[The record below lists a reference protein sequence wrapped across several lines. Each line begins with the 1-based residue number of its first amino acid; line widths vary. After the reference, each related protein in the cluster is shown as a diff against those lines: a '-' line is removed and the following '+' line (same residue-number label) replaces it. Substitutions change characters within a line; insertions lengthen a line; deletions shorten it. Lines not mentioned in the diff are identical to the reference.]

1 MEQCGASLTHAR
13 RVRGLIVRYPV
24 AIVTSVFAALAN
36 AALWPEFGSRYPLIA
51 FYPAIV
57 VSSWFGGFWPGA
69 LSTALTASVAALV
82 WFAPQ
87 SLTHGSRQGDA
98 VALGLFVG
106 IGLMVAA
113 LYETLARRT
122 RRAEHAERD
131 ARRLSNDLRQSQERL
146 ARDVVDLTRLRE
158 LSTGLLRTED
168 LPAVLHEM
176 LEASIDLLQADKG
189 YVQVYD
195 EATGDLRVVAQV
207 GFADECLKTLAD
219 AGPTYSVSGQARA
232 RRARVIVADLSTDP
246 ATADLAPAYAA
257 EGVAAMVST
266 PLFGSQGAL
275 AGTLSVHFRSPHCPS
290 DRDLQ
295 LLDLYTYQAERAVER
310 RRVLDQERLARQHAE
325 RAAQLKGEFLSMVS
339 HELRTP
345 LSAIVGWA
353 DMLTGGLV
361 PHARQDHAL
370 QAIRRSAHEQ
380 VRLLEELLDAARI
393 EAGQQDLDYAP
404 IDWRTVLRDAWE
416 IVEPAAEAKGLEY
429 GLVLDSGAAADPFY
443 GDAARLRQ
451 IMSNLFSNAVKYT
464 PAGGKVS
471 TRLRRSAGM
480 AEIVVSDTGRGI
492 PPEFLPLVFEPF
504 QQADSRRRGPQR
516 GFGLGL
522 WIVRRLVEAHG
533 GEVRVASDGQDRGAT
548 ITVRLPTLANVSA
561 PPASPAHDSSRY

>member
-1 MEQCGASLTHAR
+1 
-13 RVRGLIVRYPV
+13 VRYLI
-24 AIVTSVFAALAN
+24 AIVTSVLAALAN

-51 FYPAIV
+51 FYPAII

-87 SLTHGSRQGDA
+87 SLTHASRRGDA
-98 VALGLFVG
+98 IALGLFVG

-113 LYETLARRT
+113 LYEALSRRT
-122 RRAEHAERD
+122 RRAEDAERV

-146 ARDVVDLTRLRE
+146 AREVVDLTRLRE
-158 LSTGLLRTED
+158 LSTGLLRADD

-176 LEASIDLLQADKG
+176 LEASIDLLQADRG
-189 YVQVYD
+189 YLQVYD

-207 GFADECLKTLAD
+207 GFGDEFLKALAA
-219 AGPTYSVSGQARA
+219 AGPARSVSGRA
-232 RRARVIVADLSTDP
+232 LVRRARVIVADVSNDP

-266 PLFGSQGAL
+266 PLFGSHGAL
-275 AGTLSVHFRSPHCPS
+275 AGMLSAHFRHPHSPS
-290 DRDLQ
+290 DRDLE

-310 RRVLDQERLARQHAE
+310 GRALDRERLARQQAE

-353 DMLTGGLV
+353 DMLSGGLV

-404 IDWRTVLRDAWE
+404 IDLRTVLHDAWE
-416 IVEPAAEAKGLEY
+416 IVEPAAAAKGLEY
-429 GLVLDSGAAADPFY
+429 GLVFDSGAATDPFY

-464 PAGGKVS
+464 PAGGRVS
-471 TRLRRSAGM
+471 TRLRRDDGM

-492 PPEFLPLVFEPF
+492 SPEFLPLVFEPF
-504 QQADSRRRGPQR
+504 HQADPRLGGPQT

-533 GEVRVASDGQDRGAT
+533 GEVRVASDGQDCGAT

-561 PPASPAHDSSRY
+561 PRTSPAHDSSRF